1 MLLKSV
7 HVTAFNRWSVYLK
20 CTIYSISVVPCSLR
34 PLGNLQVVFVCT
46 LTQSQLLT
54 DSGDAQVTIYCYC
67 SGSGTSYVYVVWEDQ
82 SADEYCRIVL

>member
-46 LTQSQLLT
+46 QSQLLT

-67 SGSGTSYVYVVWEDQ
+67 SGSRTSYVYVVWEDQ